1 MDSKVLGVLLALLAV
16 CATIAATGAADLG
29 SNFKDDD
36 FSVKIP
42 KGDNFIEIVKV
53 ATEDIDMT
61 IYENSDHDATDVNS
75 IICFKD
81 LTADKKEMKGFINDL
96 EKSANKVEETDKYVV
111 LKNTKQSDDF
121 DISKG
126 FDSIF
131 NFFGSA
137 FSPEGLNVSSEG
149 NSISLSSEGLKISDA
164 GGENVSITSEGIS
177 VSGESSSQ
185 ASSGNASVNISSDVN
200 SNIMDCDYSLYL
212 KNQDNGNVIVI
223 SGNDLELLKSMA
235 ESVKFK
241 EN

>member
-1 MDSKVLGVLLALLAV
+1 MDSKVLGVLLAVLAI
-16 CATIAATGAADLG
+16 CATIAAASATDLG
-29 SNFKDDD
+29 GD
-36 FSVKIP
+36 FNNSGVEMKIP
-42 KGDNFIEIVKV
+42 TGDYFIEIVKV

-61 IYENSDHDATDVNS
+61 IYENSDSDATDVNS

-111 LKNTKQSDDF
+111 LKNTEQSGDF
-121 DISKG
+121 DFSKG
-126 FDSIF
+126 FDSLF
-131 NFFGSA
+131 NFLGSA
-137 FSPEGLNVSSEG
+137 FSPEGVNVSAEG
-149 NSISLSSEGLKISDA
+149 SSISLSSEGLKISDA

-177 VSGESSSQ
+177 VSGQSSSQ